1 MFTNVAQR
9 LNYFQKILQTFPR
22 RRQMLFCVFY
32 CRAAI
37 KHTHHAYLSGSL
49 CAPRELRVSCRF
61 IAFSIICV
69 VGVERDAP
77 NAKLRTFQINLK
89 INGIV

>member
-9 LNYFQKILQTFPR
+9 VSTTFKRYFKRFRGADKCYFVCFTAAP
-22 RRQMLFCVFY
+22 
-32 CRAAI
+32 AI

-49 CAPRELRVSCRF
+49 CARLESCGFSCRF

-77 NAKLRTFQINLK
+77 KEDHSKNK
-89 INGIV
+89 